1 LSLVVCVYVCL
12 QELRHI
18 DVDIIKWVRRRL
30 LSNRIN
36 MQPQATVSTGAIN
49 RASSPD
55 FSSLSPDELERLE
68 LVLQRQVLIENEQN
82 QRLSGLRRTMLHL
95 QQTIQIDHRRQRT
108 MSTSQTP
115 TSPIQQTSTIFSSSD
130 IVQCYICYS
139 AIDIKVLSSPPI
151 LCADCH
157 RAVCRRCGNYTSPE
171 LVQMQYGN
179 QTHTSK
185 WRCRMCIVR
194 REVVRKS
201 GMHLKR
207 KK

>member
-1 LSLVVCVYVCL
+1 
-12 QELRHI
+12 
-18 DVDIIKWVRRRL
+18 
-30 LSNRIN
+30 
-36 MQPQATVSTGAIN
+36 MSTGATI
-49 RASSPD
+49 RAPSPD

-68 LVLQRQVLIENEQN
+68 VVLQRQVLIENEQN

-95 QQTIQIDHRRQRT
+95 QQTIQHDSQRQRISS
-108 MSTSQTP
+108 STTISSYN
-115 TSPIQQTSTIFSSSD
+115 TSPTIQNQTTLSSSD

-139 AIDIKVLSSPPI
+139 NIEIQAFTFTASPPI

-157 RAVCRRCGNYTSPE
+157 RPICRRCGNYTSPE
-171 LVQMQYGN
+171 LIQIQYGNSFEN

-201 GMHLKR
+201 GRWFLSE
-207 KK
+207 KKIN